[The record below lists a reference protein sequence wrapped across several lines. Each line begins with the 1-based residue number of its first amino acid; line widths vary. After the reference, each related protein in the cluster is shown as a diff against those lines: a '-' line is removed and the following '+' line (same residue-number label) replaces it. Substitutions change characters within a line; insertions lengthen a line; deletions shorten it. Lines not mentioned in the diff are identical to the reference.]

1 MNALADE
8 KVGRYLNTHFVSSY
22 QKVGTFRI
30 ANGQKQGGNV
40 AGYFC
45 TPHGQVLHVIAGPVG
60 ADLFLREARWVIETH
75 KLAVLEKRH
84 RRHDLQE
91 FFRQAHAERLKYE
104 FGVEYVTPT
113 PRTRSGSA
121 TDPADLLAEPRYR
134 NLPRQGLV
142 HLLLA
147 APDPWDI
154 HQLYRVVF
162 EGILGEKISTL
173 PVARASAPITRR

>member
-30 ANGQKQGGNV
+30 ADGQKQGGNV

-45 TPHGQVLHVIAGPVG
+45 TPQGQVLHVVAGPVG
-60 ADLFLREARWVIETH
+60 AEVLLREARWVIETH

-91 FFRQAHAERLKYE
+91 LFRRAHAERLKYE
-104 FGVEYVTPT
+104 FGIEYISPT
-113 PRTRSGSA
+113 PRTKSGSS
-121 TDPADLLAEPRYR
+121 TDPATLLAEPRYR
-134 NLPRQGLV
+134 DLPRQGLV

-147 APDPWDI
+147 APGSRDI
-154 HQLYRVVF
+154 QQLYRVVF
-162 EGILGEKISTL
+162 ERILGEKISTL
-173 PVARASAPITRR
+173 PVARTSAPRRP

>member
-1 MNALADE
+1 VNALVDQ

-30 ANGQKQGGNV
+30 ADGQKQGGNV

-60 ADLFLREARWVIETH
+60 AEVFLREARWVIETH

-84 RRHDLQE
+84 RRHNLQD
-91 FFRQAHAERLKYE
+91 FFRRAHAERLEYE
-104 FGVEYVTPT
+104 FGLALIGST
-113 PRTRSGSA
+113 SGSKSASA
-121 TDPADLLAEPRYR
+121 TDPAALLAEPRYR
-134 NLPRQGLV
+134 TLPRQGLV

-147 APDPWDI
+147 APGSWDI
-154 HQLYRVVF
+154 QQLYRVVF
-162 EGILGEKISTL
+162 ERILGEKISTL
-173 PVARASAPITRR
+173 PVAQASAPRRP

>member
-1 MNALADE
+1 VNALTDE
-8 KVGRYLNTHFVSSY
+8 KVGRYLNRHFVSSY

-45 TPHGQVLHVIAGPVG
+45 TPEGQVLHVIAGPVG
-60 ADLFLREARWVIETH
+60 AEVFLREARWVIETH

-84 RRHDLQE
+84 GRHDLQE
-91 FFRQAHAERLKYE
+91 FFRRAHAERLNYE
-104 FGVEYVTPT
+104 FGVEYISPT
-113 PRTRSGSA
+113 PRTGSGSS
-121 TDPADLLAEPRYR
+121 TVPAALLAEPRYR

-147 APDPWDI
+147 ACGPREI
-154 HQLYRVVF
+154 QRLYRVLF
-162 EGILGEKISTL
+162 ERILGEQISTL
-173 PVARASAPITRR
+173 PVAQTSAPRRP

>member
-1 MNALADE
+1 VNALADE
-8 KVGRYLNTHFVSSY
+8 NVGKYLNTHFVSSY
-22 QKVGTFRI
+22 QKVSTFRI

-45 TPHGQVLHVIAGPVG
+45 TPDGQVLHVIAGPVG

-91 FFRQAHAERLKYE
+91 FFRRAHAERLNYE

-113 PRTRSGSA
+113 PRTKRGSSA
-121 TDPADLLAEPRYR
+121 DPAALLAQPHYR
-134 NLPRQGLV
+134 TLPRQGLV
-142 HLLLA
+142 HSLLA
-147 APDPWDI
+147 APGPRDI
-154 HQLYRVVF
+154 QKLYRVVF

-173 PVARASAPITRR
+173 PVAQPSAPRRP

>member
-1 MNALADE
+1 VKALADE

-40 AGYFC
+40 ASYFC
-45 TPHGQVLHVIAGPVG
+45 TPKGQVLHVLAGPVG
-60 ADLFLREARWVIETH
+60 PEVFLREARWVIETH

-91 FFRQAHAERLKYE
+91 FFRRAHAVRLKYE
-104 FGVEYVTPT
+104 FGVANISPGPGTK
-113 PRTRSGSA
+113 SGSS
-121 TDPADLLAEPRYR
+121 TDPAALLAEPRYR
-134 NLPRQGLV
+134 HLSRQGLV

-147 APDPWDI
+147 APGSWDI
-154 HQLYRVVF
+154 QQLYRVVF
-162 EGILGEKISTL
+162 ERILGEKISTL

>member
-1 MNALADE
+1 
-8 KVGRYLNTHFVSSY
+8 VSSY

-45 TPHGQVLHVIAGPVG
+45 TPDGQVLHVIAGPVG
-60 ADLFLREARWVIETH
+60 AELFLREARWVTETH

-104 FGVEYVTPT
+104 FGVTYISSAA
-113 PRTRSGSA
+113 RTRSGSA
-121 TDPADLLAEPRYR
+121 TDSTALLAEPRYR
-134 NLPRQGLV
+134 NLPGQGLV

-147 APDPWDI
+147 APGPQDI
-154 HQLYRVVF
+154 QQLYRVVF
-162 EGILGEKISTL
+162 EKILGEKISTL
-173 PVARASAPITRR
+173 PVAQASASIMP

>member
-1 MNALADE
+1 VNALADE
-8 KVGRYLNTHFVSSY
+8 NVGRYLNTHFVSSY

-45 TPHGQVLHVIAGPVG
+45 TPHGQVLHVLAGPVG
-60 ADLFLREARWVIETH
+60 AEVFLREARWVIETH

-84 RRHDLQE
+84 RSHDLQE

-104 FGVEYVTPT
+104 FGVGYISLAPGSK
-113 PRTRSGSA
+113 SGS
-121 TDPADLLAEPRYR
+121 TDPAALLGEPRYR
-134 NLPRQGLV
+134 DLPRQGLV

-147 APDPWDI
+147 APGSRDI
-154 HQLYRVVF
+154 DQLYRVVF
-162 EGILGEKISTL
+162 ERILGEQISTL
-173 PVARASAPITRR
+173 PVAQASAPLTP

>member
-1 MNALADE
+1 VNALADE
-8 KVGRYLNTHFVSSY
+8 KVGKYLNTHFVSSY

-40 AGYFC
+40 ACYFC
-45 TPHGQVLHVIAGPVG
+45 TPDGQVLHVIAGPVG

-91 FFRQAHAERLKYE
+91 FFRRAHAERLNYE
-104 FGVEYVTPT
+104 FGVEYISPM
-113 PRTRSGSA
+113 PRTKSGSS
-121 TDPADLLAEPRYR
+121 TGPAALLAEPRYR
-134 NLPRQGLV
+134 DLPRQGLV

-147 APDPWDI
+147 ASGPCDI
-154 HQLYRVVF
+154 QQLYRVVF
-162 EGILGEKISTL
+162 EKILGEKISTL
-173 PVARASAPITRR
+173 PVAQASAPRMP